1 MALFENCVVASHIMI
16 VIMIYLFEKRDA
28 FLKAQEEYQKEKQ
41 AHAERLHAQQM
52 AAIQAMYRA
61 QGMTFVMPEVAPAPV
76 PPQWGMF
83 APMSFFSSTSGI
95 GSAEVQSLPN
105 SSASLRT
112 TWRSALGDFVNNL
125 FASEGSG
132 HNSNEPG
139 AM

>member
-61 QGMTFVMPEVAPAPV
+61 QGMTFVMPEGSGVQRSNPYQTPLPA
-76 PPQWGMF
+76 
-83 APMSFFSSTSGI
+83 SGQHGDQHI
-95 GSAEVQSLPN
+95 DP
-105 SSASLRT
+105 
-112 TWRSALGDFVNNL
+112 ALGDFVNNL